1 MTEVTPSV
9 HEKLDTSGQEEPTP
23 LSLDSLDRK
32 LRQVTESQSR
42 IYEVLVKHTEDRVM
56 TLREEQ
62 QAREGI
68 YAQGFNMVNAT
79 LAAYTAQFD
88 AVLDELHEK
97 VGTDKKEFIK
107 SVQKKTSDIIN
118 QQMEMMQKRAE
129 AEGLVKG
136 QPAPT
141 PTPGATTGGPT
152 LTEV

>member
-1 MTEVTPSV
+1 MSETPSV
-9 HEKLDTSGQEEPTP
+9 HEKLDEPAEEMKP
-23 LSLDSLDRK
+23 LTLDVLERRMHQ
-32 LRQVTESQSR
+32 LAESQNR

-88 AVLDELHEK
+88 AVLDELHKK
-97 VGTDKKEFIK
+97 VGTDKKEFVE
-107 SVQKKTSDIIN
+107 SVQKKTQSIIE
-118 QQMEMMQKRAE
+118 QQMQMMQKRAE
-129 AEGLVKG
+129 AEGLLEGKG
-136 QPAPT
+136 PAPT
-141 PTPGATTGGPT
+141 PTPESTGGPS